1 MVMGNEKSLRT
12 VLLLLLSHLSRV
24 PLCATPQTAAHQ
36 ALPSPGIVL
45 QADNSFL
52 SSFLRKMQP
61 VCPDNHGYND
71 YDNSNNYYVLIYES
85 RIKGI
90 ICLHYAVYIYG
101 QHG

>member
-1 MVMGNEKSLRT
+1 MVMGNKKNLRT
-12 VLLLLLSHLSRV
+12 VLLLLLSPFSCIR
-24 PLCATPQTAAHQ
+24 LCATPQAAAHQ
-36 ALPSPGIVL
+36 APPSLGIVL
-45 QADNSFL
+45 QADYSFL

-71 YDNSNNYYVLIYES
+71 YDNSNNYYFLIYES

>member
-1 MVMGNEKSLRT
+1 
-12 VLLLLLSHLSRV
+12 
-24 PLCATPQTAAHQ
+24 
-36 ALPSPGIVL
+36 
-45 QADNSFL
+45 
-52 SSFLRKMQP
+52 MQP

-71 YDNSNNYYVLIYES
+71 YDNSNNYYFLIYES

>member
-1 MVMGNEKSLRT
+1 
-12 VLLLLLSHLSRV
+12 
-24 PLCATPQTAAHQ
+24 
-36 ALPSPGIVL
+36 
-45 QADNSFL
+45 
-52 SSFLRKMQP
+52 MQP